1 MAEAKMMTIS
11 IEMKVAPFCEVTRA
25 VLEPNTPTQMPQK
38 MFESPTV
45 TPIQKEA

>member
-11 IEMKVAPFCEVTRA
+11 IEMKVDPFCEVTRA

-38 MFESPTV
+38 TFESPTV
-45 TPIQKEA
+45 IPIQKEA